1 MAPPVLMASLRAASV
16 ERALAMWSKAM
27 EAGNASGEG

>member
-16 ERALAMWSKAM
+16 ERAAAMWSKAT
-27 EAGNASGEG
+27 EAGKASGEG